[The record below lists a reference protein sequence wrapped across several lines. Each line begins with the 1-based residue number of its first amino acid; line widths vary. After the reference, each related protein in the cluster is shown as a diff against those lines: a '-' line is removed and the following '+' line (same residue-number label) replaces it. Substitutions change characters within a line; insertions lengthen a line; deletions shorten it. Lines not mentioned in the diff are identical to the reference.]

1 MIKLSPATDEG
12 LPMTQSGPCRELP
25 QQPLVPIC
33 GAGGHAEPP
42 RSSRGQE
49 GVAYSL
55 SVSWG
60 ARKPIFFTEGFD
72 LGFGLLLCL
81 VDVLADLRNIIA
93 RRLDVDDEALPIGC
107 ANNPPIRK
115 GRISEGEQ
123 KNGYQ

>member
-1 MIKLSPATDEG
+1 MTWADSIKAVFGS
-12 LPMTQSGPCRELP
+12 C
-25 QQPLVPIC
+25 PLARC
-33 GAGGHAEPP
+33 
-42 RSSRGQE
+42 
-49 GVAYSL
+49 AYSL
-55 SVSWG
+55 GVSWG

-72 LGFGLLLCL
+72 LRFGLLLCL

-107 ANNPPIRK
+107 ANNPPVRK